1 MTLRRTLPLLVLMLA
16 IVSDGC
22 GFLRPQQKRYYS
34 LETIPPQTPPVAL
47 GGLPI
52 GIDAV
57 ELPPSIDRREIAV
70 REANQRLDLRGTE
83 LWSAPLEAMVIHTLA
98 FDLAGRLPEGMIV
111 LPGQG
116 KPVGVMR
123 SIYVVVEEFGAG
135 PDPVLVLDARWI
147 LRNPGVADSIRHE
160 RIDVPIGSL
169 DSAQI
174 ASAMSRALATLAD
187 RMAAAL
193 SVQ

>member
-1 MTLRRTLPLLVLMLA
+1 MTLRRATAMFLLMFLG
-16 IVSDGC
+16 GC
-22 GFLRPQQKRYYS
+22 GLLRPQQKQYFS
-34 LETIPPQTPPVAL
+34 LDTIPPAAPRVAIA
-47 GGLPI
+47 GLPI
-52 GIDAV
+52 GVDTV
-57 ELPPSIDRREIAV
+57 ELPPQIDRREIV
-70 REANQRLDLRGTE
+70 LRESNGRLNLRGTE
-83 LWSAPLEAMVIHTLA
+83 LWSAPLKAMVVHTLA

-116 KPVGVMR
+116 KPVGVTR

-169 DSAQI
+169 DRAQI

-187 RMAAAL
+187 RIAAAL
-193 SVQ
+193 PLE